1 MGWQFRGQAN
11 VEALLRTIA
20 AEPLS
25 VVLTSRIHFA
35 NHTHEDITE
44 TYTTQPLAAG
54 SRLLFAGC
62 SAGARGAMF
71 TADFIAPMLPAG
83 VTVHAFF
90 DSPMWIDVP
99 PLPGVNVTSLEA
111 ETQAVFGLVNASA
124 RLDPAC
130 VATYPGNNSWKCLY
144 GQYRIPFVKTPYL
157 LSMSQFDAFQLPY
170 NEGGKPPYIGAAGAY
185 ADEFQVAMRDVA
197 LQLPTSQQAGSAVF
211 SSACFKHC
219 VCTIGAF
226 WGVKVNGKSL
236 SHYLGAWYLGTNME
250 WPRWAPQTLPPVAAP
265 GSSLLPAGISP
276 QWIEACNGFGTGLN
290 GCGECHSRA
299 PKRAPP
305 LPPAYAGWQSVQAA
319 ETGPGWQAM
328 LAKGARSK
336 RRVHITTGR
345 FFMTVAAVLGTCVV
359 AALLLQPRNEV
370 RGLSSPRVA
379 GPSAGTPLLAREW
392 AVKTAKRRG
401 DAFEKL

>member
-35 NHTHEDITE
+35 NHTHEDVTE

-157 LSMSQFDAFQLPY
+157 LSMSQIDAFQLPY

-250 WPRWAPQTLPPVAAP
+250 CRVGRHRRYLQLQPPGVACCLQASALSGLKPAMASAQASTAAVSAIRARQNARLPYRPRTQG
-265 GSSLLPAGISP
+265 GSRCRQL
-276 QWIEACNGFGTGLN
+276 
-290 GCGECHSRA
+290 
-299 PKRAPP
+299 KRAR
-305 LPPAYAGWQSVQAA
+305 GGRRCWRGEQ
-319 ETGPGWQAM
+319 G
-328 LAKGARSK
+328 AKGVCTSRQGA
-336 RRVHITTGR
+336 
-345 FFMTVAAVLGTCVV
+345 
-359 AALLLQPRNEV
+359 
-370 RGLSSPRVA
+370 SS
-379 GPSAGTPLLAREW
+379 
-392 AVKTAKRRG
+392 
-401 DAFEKL
+401 